1 MSFFMV
7 MKFLLAIKFLEH
19 PGKHSVHCFEKRV
32 TGFVPDHQNLKWLF
46 GCDHSSPCQF
56 NVTGTVFRA
65 QNGTGCILK
74 LVAIK
79 IICSLKFGKGFM
91 IFSNS

>member
-1 MSFFMV
+1 MERS
-7 MKFLLAIKFLEH
+7 
-19 PGKHSVHCFEKRV
+19 GKHGVHCFEKGV
-32 TGFVPDHQNLKWLF
+32 TGFVADNQNLKWLF
-46 GCDHSSPCQF
+46 GCDHSSPRQF
-56 NVTGTVFRA
+56 NVTGAVFRS

-79 IICSLKFGKGFM
+79 IIYSLKFGKGFM